1 MKLEEIMIEHIEEI
15 NKDIRKNLGN
25 SHRVELLKA
34 KSTALLALAI
44 NEKSES
50 NEEVY

>member
-1 MKLEEIMIEHIEEI
+1 MNVKEMMIEHIEKI
-15 NKDIRKNLGN
+15 NKDISKNLGV
-25 SHRVELLKA
+25 SHKVELLKA

-50 NEEVY
+50 NEG